1 MGKCKQKTH
10 KASSKV
16 LNKKKNGTITF
27 KKSNSNHKTGKH
39 GESAAVLETKN
50 KKKSHLFSCALC
62 MKAGGFCNGRA
73 AFLSYTEFTNNLP

>member
-27 KKSNSNHKTGKH
+27 KMGNGNHKTGKD
-39 GESAAVLETKN
+39 SSKAVRQRIGTTTLG
-50 KKKSHLFSCALC
+50 
-62 MKAGGFCNGRA
+62 KAMAKG
-73 AFLSYTEFTNNLP
+73 LSKVI